1 MGDFRK
7 YACDISGC
15 LFKSLNKKGIRRE
28 KLASELGI
36 SVNQLKN
43 YAYDSTKSAT
53 LENFLAAMIKY
64 KCVDVLD
71 IIAKD
76 MDCCVYRPSAPQVK
90 NNSTDIAAEV
100 LAETAKAVAGYMDK
114 NKSKEEIA
122 VSIRSSIE
130 KLIILEMEL

>member
-7 YACDISGC
+7 YACDISGN

-43 YAYDSTKSAT
+43 YAYDTSKSAT
-53 LENFLAAMIKY
+53 LENFLSVLVRY
-64 KCVDVLD
+64 KCVDVLNR
-71 IIAKD
+71 IAQD
-76 MDCCVYRPSAPQVK
+76 MDCCVCRLPEPDAKDRTV
-90 NNSTDIAAEV
+90 DLAADA
-100 LAETAKAVAGYMDK
+100 LAETAKAVAAYLEDCRT
-114 NKSKEEIA
+114 KEEIS

-130 KLIILEMEL
+130 KLINLDMSL